1 MMSKSGTIVAV
12 MAVVFIYGSTYPK
25 NYLVFNEFR
34 VITVVHFQFVFRL
47 TKVCRAIPAAMSA
60 HSPVEHGIF
69 GNPSRLPTFYK
80 FIWINKPFLS
90 QQKNPEHAASITYGS
105 AVIPVLGK
113 RHLSMQPTN

>member
-69 GNPSRLPTFYK
+69 GNPSRLPKFYK
-80 FIWINKPFLS
+80 FI
-90 QQKNPEHAASITYGS
+90 
-105 AVIPVLGK
+105 
-113 RHLSMQPTN
+113 